1 MRKFNIKN
9 LILILVFIINI
20 VSISA
25 QKKEDKETSIK
36 KKNELKVDVFD
47 LLAFTAIELNYERV
61 QNNEIGYGVSVFV
74 NFKSENTYHEKFA
87 VTPFFRYYFTSNE
100 DFGAKGFFVEA
111 FSKFASGD
119 AELLDIFSDKEQKY
133 FDIAMG
139 VALGRKW
146 INHKGFTFETSWGV
160 GRNFGIHNNSPSFVL
175 RGGVSLGY
183 RF

>member
-1 MRKFNIKN
+1 MRNFSIKK
-9 LILILVFIINI
+9 LTLTLVFIINI

-47 LLAFTAIELNYERV
+47 LLAFTAIEFSYERV

-74 NFKSENTYHEKFA
+74 NFKSENTYYEKFA